1 MKKGE
6 CMDASVT
13 KDEKMM
19 KDLLQLLRDTVP
31 LLENV
36 RNSIQDSAGRIPK
49 ASDQLSKVSVAT
61 ETATVEILDLVEQ
74 MTERFNKAER
84 RLKEVKATILQ
95 LRENVNVSLAVLSSM
110 PYGELAK
117 EKYEE
122 AIGSVSAYFG
132 DSKAEQILLETETLF
147 TTTKNDYMNIAIAL
161 QVQDITS
168 QQLVGVA
175 DIINSIQ
182 TQLGQALQRFDHGVL
197 DAEVLPEDKRPKTY
211 DMDGQYTK
219 APERQLSA
227 DEIVRQWQEVEKG
240 K

>member
-1 MKKGE
+1 MREGE
-6 CMDASVT
+6 RMETSVT

-19 KDLLQLLRDTVP
+19 KDILQLLRDTIP

-49 ASDQLSKVSVAT
+49 ASDQLSKVSEAT

-74 MTERFNKAER
+74 MTDRFNKAEL
-84 RLKEVKATILQ
+84 RLKEVKSSILH
-95 LRENVNVSLAVLSSM
+95 LREDVRASLSILSTT
-110 PYGELAK
+110 PYGSLSK

-122 AIGSVSAYFG
+122 VIHTVYSYYN
-132 DSKAEQILLETETLF
+132 DPLAERILKETETLF

-161 QVQDITS
+161 QVQDITA

-175 DIINSIQ
+175 EIINSIQ
-182 TQLGQALQRFDHGVL
+182 QQLWQALQRFDHGTL
-197 DAEVLPEDKRPKTY
+197 DGETVPDDTLRKAY
-211 DMDGQYTK
+211 DINAQYTK